1 MFTYE
6 EKILPLPLE
15 LTQSRATSL
24 LFLGLAV
31 GLLGSQVGGPA
42 LGPYPSPSPSHPLTL
57 TLTP

>member
-31 GLLGSQVGGPA
+31 GLLGSQV
-42 LGPYPSPSPSHPLTL
+42 TL
-57 TLTP
+57 TLTQP